1 MKLFLCFSVVFL
13 TSLGMVKVLTDRLRH
28 LQYVQMLSVHFVSIY
43 VLLLLHRKSAFALF
57 SLLLSLMCMPCCFV
71 QTTLL
76 LESILHVNNMSGSS
90 KDSRRVS
97 FSVTAWR
104 KP

>member
-43 VLLLLHRKSAFALF
+43 CFAASSQKECFCSFFIIIKFDVYALLFCTNH
-57 SLLLSLMCMPCCFV
+57 
-71 QTTLL
+71 
-76 LESILHVNNMSGSS
+76 SS
-90 KDSRRVS
+90 
-97 FSVTAWR
+97 FGEYPAC
-104 KP
+104 